1 MKNIAAEFH
10 PHRLLPSLTSGF
22 MVGLLN
28 VVLSLSFAALIF
40 SGELSGFVANGIGL
54 ALFSGI
60 VTGVLIAL
68 FSSFPGMVGSNQS
81 VPAVIMAIVAVSVA
95 TTMPPGASSREMFIT
110 AVTAI
115 ALTTLITGLFF
126 LGLGHFKLAGLI
138 RFLPYP
144 VVGGFLAGTGW
155 LLVSGAVGLMADT
168 ALSLATLPAL
178 LTPEALVHWLPG
190 LFFAFLLLLLTNRF
204 DHFLLLPGMV
214 VGGVALF
221 FVAVALFGLS
231 TAELSAQGWFLGPF
245 PAQSLWPP
253 LSLADLNQVNW
264 TVIGGQTINAA
275 TILIVS
281 TVALLLN
288 ASALEVMID
297 GDINFDQEMRA
308 AGMGNILAGLGGGL
322 IGYQQLSLSTLNFKL
337 GAASR
342 LVGLVAAAVVLLVL
356 VWGAAVLSFFP
367 KLVLGGLLLYLGLTF
382 LQEWVY
388 QAWFKFPKIDYVIIF
403 MILVVIALVGFLE
416 GVALGFVATVIMFV
430 VSYSR
435 TDLVRHEMSGSSYQS
450 RVTRSPDHRHLL
462 DAAGDKLYI
471 AQLQG
476 FIFFGTAD
484 KLLNR
489 IRRQI
494 EAAGTD
500 LVQYV
505 VLDFSRV
512 TGMDSTALLS
522 FHKLKQVM
530 GTHQIALVLT
540 EVNTAV
546 YQQLISG
553 GLDGGDGRI
562 RFFTDLDQ
570 GGEWCENELLQQVG
584 VAQDDVPASLSHQL
598 AQLLP
603 EGMDL
608 TQLLR
613 FLKPQTVAA
622 GEHIMLQG
630 DTPEFL
636 FFVEAGQVTA
646 QLERPDR
653 SPVRLET
660 MRSGHVVGEIG
671 FYLRQNRTASII
683 ADEPSILYGLSRQD
697 LQHIEQ
703 ENPEAAA
710 TLHRII
716 VHLLAERVTH
726 LVSTVNALQR

>member
-1 MKNIAAEFH
+1 MKNIATHFQ
-10 PHRLLPSLTSGF
+10 PRRLLPSLTSGF
-22 MVGLLN
+22 MVGLFD

-40 SGELSGFVANGIGL
+40 SEALSGYVANGIGL

-60 VTGVLIAL
+60 VINVMIAL

-81 VPAVIMAIVAVSVA
+81 VPAVILAIVAVSI
-95 TTMPPGASSREMFIT
+95 TTAMPLGASSQEMFVT
-110 AVTAI
+110 AVAAI

-126 LGLGHFKLAGLI
+126 LGLGQFKLAGLV

-155 LLVSGAVGLMADT
+155 LLVSGAIGLMADT
-168 ALSLATLPAL
+168 AATLPTL
-178 LTPEALVHWLPG
+178 FTPKTLVYWLPG
-190 LFFAFLLLLLTNRF
+190 LFFALLLLLLTNRF
-204 DHFLLLPGMV
+204 DHFLLLPGAL

-221 FVAVALFGLS
+221 FLITALLGYS
-231 TAELSAQGWFLGPF
+231 PAELSTRGWFLGPF

-253 LSLADLNQVNW
+253 LSPADLTQINW
-264 TVIGGQTINAA
+264 AAIWGQTINAA

-288 ASALEVMID
+288 VSALEVMID
-297 GDINFDQEMRA
+297 GDIDFDQEMRA
-308 AGMGNILAGLGGGL
+308 AGLGNILAGLGGGL
-322 IGYQQLSLSTLNFKL
+322 VGYQQLSLSALNVKL
-337 GAASR
+337 STASR
-342 LVGLVAAAVVLLVL
+342 LVGLAAAAVSLFVL
-356 VWGAAVLSFFP
+356 VWGAAILSFFP
-367 KLVLGGLLLYLGLTF
+367 KVVLGGLLLYLGLTF
-382 LQEWVY
+382 LQEWVV
-388 QAWFKFPKIDYVIIF
+388 QAWFKFPKIDYAIIF
-403 MILVVIALVGFLE
+403 LILIVIALVGFLE

-435 TDLVRHEMSGSSYQS
+435 TDLVRHELSGSSYQS
-450 RVTRSPDHRHLL
+450 RVTRSAAQRHML
-462 DAAGDKLYI
+462 DKVGNKVYI

-484 KLLNR
+484 KLMNR
-489 IRRQI
+489 IRCRI

-505 VLDFSRV
+505 ALDFSRV

-522 FHKLKQVM
+522 FHKLKQVAAL
-530 GTHQIALVLT
+530 HQITLILT
-540 EVNTAV
+540 EVRTAV
-546 YQQLISG
+546 YQQMISG
-553 GLDGGDGRI
+553 GLVEGNGRI
-562 RFFTDLDQ
+562 RFFADLDQ
-570 GGEWCENELLQQVG
+570 GVEWCENELLQQAG
-584 VAQDDVPASLSHQL
+584 VTQNDKPIPLSQQL

-603 EGMDL
+603 DGVDL
-608 TQLLR
+608 TQLLCY
-613 FLKPQTVAA
+613 LKPQVVDA

-636 FFVEAGQVTA
+636 FFVESGQVTA
-646 QLERPDR
+646 QLERPGR

-660 MRSGHVVGEIG
+660 MGNGRVVGEIG
-671 FYLRQNRTASII
+671 FYLSQDRTASII
-683 ADEPSILYGLSRQD
+683 ADEPSVLYGLSRKD
-697 LQHIEQ
+697 LQRIEQ

-710 TLHRII
+710 TLHLII